1 MNNLVQTK
9 KPAWEDLDKDLEQH
23 SSSAPVDE
31 AAAVNEA
38 LDLQLVSIRLQKGLI
53 SDLKEIA
60 EYHKI
65 GYQPL
70 VRDLLNRFVTSEKR
84 RIVEEILDAKRKE
97 LEKMQSAESARQPSF
112 EPIESFLHRERKM
125 A

>member
-1 MNNLVQTK
+1 MNNLVQSK

-23 SSSAPVDE
+23 SSVAPADE
-31 AAAVNEA
+31 VAALDDA

-53 SDLKEIA
+53 SDLKAIA
-60 EYHKI
+60 EYRKI

-70 VRDLLNRFVTSEKR
+70 VRDLLNRFATSEKR
-84 RIVEEILDAKRKE
+84 RIVEEILEAKKKE
-97 LEKMQSAESARQPSF
+97 LEKMQSEESARQPSF

>member
-1 MNNLVQTK
+1 MNNPVQSK
-9 KPAWEDLDKDLEQH
+9 KPAWEDLDQDLEKN
-23 SSSAPVDE
+23 SSAAPAE
-31 AAAVNEA
+31 ELAALDDA
-38 LDLQLVSIRLQKGLI
+38 LDLQLVSIRLQKQLI
-53 SDLKEIA
+53 SDLKAIA

-84 RIVEEILDAKRKE
+84 RIVEAVLDAKRKE
-97 LEKMQSAESARQPSF
+97 LEKMKNEESSRQPSL
-112 EPIESFLHRERKM
+112 EPVESFLDRERKM